1 MLTKHLILIGFK
13 NTGKSV
19 IGYELAKHLH
29 ERFVDLDKVIETLY
43 ADTNAETL
51 NCRQIMQVR
60 GEDFF
65 RQLEHDALK
74 KVIAG
79 KASIISLGGGTPLH
93 ESNQKL
99 IKPFTII
106 HITAP
111 RGIVFERIMVN
122 GRPAFF
128 LSNEDPFDSF
138 NRIWDE
144 REAVYKTLASFT
156 IDNNGSKKAGVDQ
169 ILTKLDA
176 LS

>member
-19 IGYELAKHLH
+19 LGYELAKHLH
-29 ERFVDLDKVIETLY
+29 ERFVDLDKVIEAIY
-43 ADTNAETL
+43 ADLHSEKL
-51 NCRQIMQVR
+51 NCRQIMQAR

-65 RQLEHDALK
+65 RQLEHDALQ
-74 KVIAG
+74 KVIEREP
-79 KASIISLGGGTPLH
+79 SIISLGGGTPLNK
-93 ESNQKL
+93 SNQKL
-99 IKPFTII
+99 IKPFIII

-128 LSNEDPFDSF
+128 LSNEDPFESF

-144 REAVYKTLASFT
+144 REMVYKALATFT
-156 IDNNGSKKAGVDQ
+156 VDNNGAKKAGIEQ
-169 ILTKLDA
+169 ILTQLDA